1 MWWLDRRKIR
11 TFVDAARVEA
21 AIAEAERRTSG
32 EIRVSLAPWFWGN
45 VERAARRAFD
55 RLGMH
60 RTREQNGVLFFVVP
74 SRRAFV
80 VLGDEGIHVR
90 VGQEF
95 WDQVSSELS
104 EHFRRGDFTE
114 GLVAGIAAAAERL
127 ERHFPRLE
135 TDRNELPDAL
145 DRDPGA

>member
-1 MWWLDRRKIR
+1 MWWFGLGKMR
-11 TFVDAARVEA
+11 TLVDAARVEA

-45 VERAARRAFD
+45 VERAARRAFE

-60 RTREQNGVLFFVVP
+60 RTRERNGVLFFVVP

-80 VLGDEGIHVR
+80 VLGDEGIHAR

-95 WDQVSSELS
+95 WEEISSELT
-104 EHFRRGDFTE
+104 EHFRRGDFTA
-114 GLVAGIAAAAERL
+114 GLVTGIAAAAGRL

-135 TDRNELPDAL
+135 TDRNELPNAL
-145 DRDPGA
+145 DRGPGG